1 MKQLTCAATL
11 FAVFF
16 SAGGAACAQKADTTT
31 QLASSANPSV
41 SGHPVTFTATVTAVP
56 PGSGAPTGTVSFSDG
71 TNMIGRGTLNGTG
84 QATFTTSGL
93 FVGSHDIVAR
103 YAGDGKF
110 NGSQSDFLNQNVTWA
125 SQR

>member
-11 FAVFF
+11 FVLVF
-16 SAGGAACAQKADTTT
+16 SAAGAAGAQKADTTT

-41 SGHPVTFTATVTAVP
+41 FGHPVTFTATVTTVA
-56 PGSGAPTGTVSFSDG
+56 PGSGTPTGTVTFSDG
-71 TNMIGRGTLNGTG
+71 SNMLGRGTLNGAG

-93 FVGSHDIVAR
+93 FVGRHNIVTR
-103 YAGDGKF
+103 YAGDSKF
-110 NGSQSDFLNQNVTWA
+110 NGSQSDFLTQNVAWA

>member
-16 SAGGAACAQKADTTT
+16 SAAGAACAQKADTAT

-41 SGHPVTFTATVTAVP
+41 SGQQVTFTATVTAVA
-56 PGSGAPTGTVSFSDG
+56 PGSGTPTGTVSLSDG
-71 TNMIGRGTLNGTG
+71 SNMIGQVTLNGAG
-84 QATFTTSGL
+84 QATFITSGL
-93 FVGSHDIVAR
+93 FVGRHNIVAQ
-103 YAGDGKF
+103 YAGNAEFD
-110 NGSQSDFLNQNVTWA
+110 GSQSDFLSQNVAWA

>member
-31 QLASSANPSV
+31 QLAASANPSV
-41 SGHPVTFTATVTAVP
+41 FGHPVTFTATVTAVA
-56 PGSGAPTGTVSFSDG
+56 PGSGTPTGTVTFSDG
-71 TNMIGRGTLNGTG
+71 SNMIGRGTLNGAG

-93 FVGSHDIVAR
+93 FVGRHTIVMR

-110 NGSQSDFLNQNVTWA
+110 NGSQSDSLTQNVAWA

>member
-1 MKQLTCAATL
+1 MKQLTCAVTL

-16 SAGGAACAQKADTTT
+16 AAGGVAYAQKADTAT

-41 SGHPVTFTATVTAVP
+41 FGHPVTFTATVTAVA
-56 PGSGAPTGTVSFSDG
+56 PGSGTPTGTVSFSDG
-71 TNMIGRGTLNGTG
+71 SNMIGRGTLNGAG

-93 FVGSHDIVAR
+93 FVGHHNILTQ
-103 YAGDGKF
+103 YAGNGKF
-110 NGSQSDFLNQNVTWA
+110 NGSQSDFLSQDVAWA